1 MERLSTQT
9 MQEHALLGTNQF
21 QDMEQQDMLNQ
32 DPGGKNV
39 GPSHAN
45 SLEAQQMLR
54 EAHQRI
60 QGDSDNVLCKEGV
73 SSTVT
78 TLTSDSIKLPH
89 ASHGELL
96 NDTSTTTF
104 GLPSTAFIKGS
115 ICITGPFSIGDHHGH
130 QNQAFLLTS
139 GNLDCTRSSEDPSKW
154 RGLSQGTSERLLLQ
168 ADDQRLY
175 HQDRL
180 SRLDLHTMRLI
191 RLSQHIE
198 RYLNG
203 QPNLYHGNRI
213 MDHLDTMLKFL
224 HENDSLRDHLKQIP
238 DSVALVRCDIPL
250 YNPSKPECK
259 EIIEQVVVEHYRSPW
274 TMQWGHRVRVAQ
286 VQNPH
291 LWFMSLAN
299 GPERSDEFF
308 FDDYNPINHETQSV
322 KVPATPP
329 AVAVTP
335 VVVDLHP
342 DSDTS
347 MDVDIQPLDAS
358 VSNSSALSLPGTSL
372 RPPGVSESVQLA
384 QPRLSVITQESLD
397 TSDPSL
403 EPTNLDTTQGH
414 GGIDSS
420 DDNERISS
428 RSFKPF
434 RCPYPGCTKS
444 YFKKF
449 GQRLSVLRYA
459 ANANHQTTSI
469 SPSHAKNDSDNN
481 DSNNNDSN
489 NNDSNN
495 NADDSCND

>member
-1 MERLSTQT
+1 MSGEESYKQPISSTP
-9 MQEHALLGTNQF
+9 H
-21 QDMEQQDMLNQ
+21 
-32 DPGGKNV
+32 K
-39 GPSHAN
+39 
-45 SLEAQQMLR
+45 AQQMLR

-73 SSTVT
+73 NSTVT
-78 TLTSDSIKLPH
+78 TLTSDSITLPH

-96 NDTSTTTF
+96 NDTSTTNF

-154 RGLSQGTSERLLLQ
+154 RGLSQGASERLLLQ
-168 ADDQRLY
+168 ADDQRLD

-198 RYLNG
+198 CYLNG

-213 MDHLDTMLKFL
+213 MEHLDTMLKFL
-224 HENDSLRDHLKQIP
+224 HENDSLHDHLKQIP

-286 VQNPH
+286 VQSPH

-299 GPERSDEFF
+299 GPERSDEFL
-308 FDDYNPINHETQSV
+308 DDYNPINHETQSV

-335 VVVDLHP
+335 VVVDLPP

-347 MDVDIQPLDAS
+347 MDVDIQSLDAS
-358 VSNSSALSLPGTSL
+358 VSTSSALSLP
-372 RPPGVSESVQLA
+372 VA
-384 QPRLSVITQESLD
+384 
-397 TSDPSL
+397 
-403 EPTNLDTTQGH
+403 
-414 GGIDSS
+414 
-420 DDNERISS
+420 
-428 RSFKPF
+428 
-434 RCPYPGCTKS
+434 
-444 YFKKF
+444 
-449 GQRLSVLRYA
+449 
-459 ANANHQTTSI
+459 
-469 SPSHAKNDSDNN
+469 
-481 DSNNNDSN
+481 
-489 NNDSNN
+489 
-495 NADDSCND
+495 

>member
-1 MERLSTQT
+1 
-9 MQEHALLGTNQF
+9 
-21 QDMEQQDMLNQ
+21 
-32 DPGGKNV
+32 
-39 GPSHAN
+39 
-45 SLEAQQMLR
+45 MLR

-78 TLTSDSIKLPH
+78 TLTSDSITLPH

-139 GNLDCTRSSEDPSKW
+139 GNLDCTRSFEDPSKW
-154 RGLSQGTSERLLLQ
+154 RGLSQGASERLLLQ
-168 ADDQRLY
+168 ADDQRLV

-213 MDHLDTMLKFL
+213 MDHLDIMLKFL
-224 HENDSLRDHLKQIP
+224 HENDSLHDHFKQIP

-308 FDDYNPINHETQSV
+308 FDDYNPTNHETQSV

-335 VVVDLHP
+335 VVVGLPP

-358 VSNSSALSLPGTSL
+358 VSNSGALSLSGTSL

-384 QPRLSVITQESLD
+384 QPHLSVITQESLD

-403 EPTNLDTTQGH
+403 EATNLDTTQGH

-420 DDNERISS
+420 DDNESISS
-428 RSFKPF
+428 RSLRPF
-434 RCPYPGCTKS
+434 RCPYPGCPNS
-444 YFKKF
+444 YAKKV
-449 GQRLSVLRYA
+449 GQETHTIKHYETFRC
-459 ANANHQTTSI
+459 
-469 SPSHAKNDSDNN
+469 
-481 DSNNNDSN
+481 
-489 NNDSNN
+489 
-495 NADDSCND
+495 DSCECEFSQQGDLDRHDRNVHLGLRWKCNHCSQLFTRKSVARKHTCRHADGQPSSIDIKIVPAEVCRQCQPPNH